1 MRVTIEDVINSFKTD
16 QPSDSKIE
24 SYLRKLRRDAYILT
38 NEINNNY
45 HTPKELQNLMSQL
58 IGKDIDDNFRIFA
71 PFYTDFGKNITIY
84 KNVFIDANCR
94 FQDQGG
100 ITIGRG
106 SYIGNNVVLTTLS
119 QGSYSKDHSKHK
131 YAPIVLKEHVKIGA
145 NSVISAGVTLGKWS
159 IVEEGSVV
167 TKDVADYTVVAGIPA
182 SVVRVIEH
190 DVEDYILDE
199 EQE

>member
-1 MRVTIEDVINSFKTD
+1 MRVTVEEVINSFKTD
-16 QPSDSKIE
+16 QPLDSRIQ

-45 HTPKELQNLMSQL
+45 HTPQELQSLMSQL
-58 IGKDIDDNFRIFA
+58 IGKEIDENFRIFA
-71 PFYTDFGKNITIY
+71 PFYTDFGKNITIH

-119 QGSYSKDHSKHK
+119 HGAYSKDHSKLK

-182 SVVRVIEH
+182 SVVRVIEPNQ
-190 DVEDYILDE
+190 EDYYLEDE
-199 EQE
+199 